1 MSDDTKTKI
10 SDALTG
16 QNHTEETKTI
26 MSEAKKGEKNP
37 MFGKTGENNPNYG
50 KTPSEETRKKIS
62 NALLGNTNG
71 KNQPTSQVIEVTDI
85 KNNTTDL
92 YDSIREAAR
101 VLNLPNFNIIINYI
115 KNNQVK
121 PYKGQYTFKKI

>member
-50 KTPSEETRKKIS
+50 QTPSEETRKKYRM
-62 NALLGNTNG
+62 LC
-71 KNQPTSQVIEVTDI
+71 
-85 KNNTTDL
+85 
-92 YDSIREAAR
+92 
-101 VLNLPNFNIIINYI
+101 
-115 KNNQVK
+115 
-121 PYKGQYTFKKI
+121 